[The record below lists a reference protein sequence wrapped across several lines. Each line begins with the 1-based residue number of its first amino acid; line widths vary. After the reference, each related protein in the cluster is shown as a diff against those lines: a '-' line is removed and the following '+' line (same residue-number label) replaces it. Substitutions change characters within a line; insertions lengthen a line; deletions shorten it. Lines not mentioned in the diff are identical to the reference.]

1 VATKDETVYGMTYTV
16 ALKAN
21 EKAAAQNLTVTIP
34 TEAKSNVT
42 VTIKAGGKIDVIRN
56 GSAITV
62 TPTYK
67 NRLTASPAEEQ
78 LYIYGP
84 ADKYKACVNELFDI
98 QPNGKGGYTVTK
110 APGAKLTAGTY
121 KVRIEAKFGGKTVQS
136 PLINMTVTM
145 GSTKLSVKT
154 SDTTLFA
161 GDRHDRALV
170 WFEAAD
176 ASLNDVAKIEL
187 KDSKQRQ
194 MLEIIDY
201 GNGLYAIG
209 FKDGTVHKNLLP
221 TGKATSKTITV
232 TLNVYL
238 DGNQTVDPAVSKTAK
253 VNTTASVKLT
263 IVK

>member
-121 KVRIEAKFGGKTVQS
+121 KVKIEAKFGGKAVQS

-187 KDSKQRQ
+187 KNKAQQDAF
-194 MLEIIDY
+194 EIVSY
-201 GNGLYAIG
+201 GNGLFAIG
-209 FKDGTVHKNLLP
+209 FKKNAAVHKSILP
-221 TGKATSKTITV
+221 TGKATSKAVTV
-232 TLNVYL
+232 ALNVYL
-238 DGNQTVDPAVSKTAK
+238 EGNQTVDAKSPK
-253 VNTTASVKLT
+253 VNTTANVKLT
-263 IVK
+263 ILK